1 MAANRNLS
9 MAQLS
14 VHILT
19 LKIAK
24 QVSPDQTTST
34 TTSSCGSLRLCFF
47 LLVCRNSSL
56 FVCAFRGRTKNHCD
70 FLSFPCTLVYFYP
83 ACLYLC
89 QNADQF
95 MYALRLLARKS
106 WVCSRRRNFANFFYS
121 SFSEPERMLPF
132 RSWFN
137 KPCVCAGHDYFCSK
151 LFENITSSY
160 STALLGCVLVSQ
172 LPGICAFQIVIRA
185 R

>member
-1 MAANRNLS
+1 MVTTQCAYFNFKNCKTSVTRSNNVDDNEQLWLAAVVL
-9 MAQLS
+9 
-14 VHILT
+14 
-19 LKIAK
+19 
-24 QVSPDQTTST
+24 
-34 TTSSCGSLRLCFF
+34 F

-70 FLSFPCTLVYFYP
+70 FLSFPCKLVYFYP

-106 WVCSRRRNFANFFYS
+106 CVCSRRRNFANFFYS

-137 KPCVCAGHDYFCSK
+137 KPCVCAGYDYFCSK

-160 STALLGCVLVSQ
+160 SAALLGCVLVSQ